1 MTQFIKTLLRHRII
15 LRIASPRVLSALP
28 SGSFA
33 VSRALVL
40 ILACLL
46 GSILPHAGLA
56 QSSFL
61 PQDSKF
67 DHFLD
72 RMEILL
78 QTNPDLNIS
87 TAKPIS
93 RRLAVRV
100 AEMADSL
107 HKFYPYDEYY
117 HLDQIDRQN
126 LSSLLMNN
134 MEWVSGNTDT
144 FLSKKPWWDTFY
156 KDKAN
161 FYTVN
166 EKDFFLVVN
175 PAIQQTQSYETGS
188 GNNKQR
194 VFLNSK
200 GLTLRGM
207 IARKLGFSAY
217 LTDNQER
224 GPSWFQQR
232 AVQFDA
238 VPGAGYYKHF
248 GTTGF
253 DYFDNRAS
261 IYFNAWK
268 YIDFQFGYDKNFIGN
283 GYRSLFLSDFS
294 APYLFLK
301 FNTRIWKLNYQTIYM
316 ELTSQ
321 HITNTDYRY
330 PKKYAVVHHLNVNAT
345 PWLNLGLYENV
356 VFSRAD
362 HYDFSYL
369 NPVIFLVAAQQ
380 QNGSPDKTTVGL
392 DFKANIGHAT
402 QVYGQLLFN
411 EFVLH
416 QILHYGQG
424 SWVNKQGLQLGIKYI
439 DAFEVKNLDLQ
450 VETNIVRPFTY
461 SHNDT
466 VSNYSHY
473 NQPLAHPLG
482 ANFYEFI
489 GIVRYQ
495 PAYKWNLEAKAIY
508 YKQGLDSAGVNF
520 GGNIFEDYTTRP
532 RDAGFSIGGGTP
544 AKCMNLSGLVS
555 YQWKENLFLELSAM
569 YRHYSV
575 NDPTN
580 TYHSSSSA
588 VFTAGVRIN
597 MFRRQYDY

>member
-1 MTQFIKTLLRHRII
+1 MTQFIKTLLSSRII
-15 LRIASPRVLSALP
+15 LRIAIGVLMSPI
-28 SGSFA
+28 F
-33 VSRALVL
+33 
-40 ILACLL
+40 
-46 GSILPHAGLA
+46 LPHSGFS
-56 QSSFL
+56 QSSYL

-78 QTNPDLNIS
+78 QTDPDLNIS

-100 AEMADSL
+100 AEMSDSL
-107 HKFYPYDEYY
+107 HKFYPYDDLY
-117 HLDQIDRQN
+117 HLSAIDRQN

-134 MEWVSGNTDT
+134 VEWVMGRPDT
-144 FLSKKPWWDTFY
+144 FVSKRPWLQTFY
-156 KDKAN
+156 KDPAN
-161 FYTVN
+161 FYTVS
-166 EKDFFLVVN
+166 EKDFFLAVN
-175 PAIQQTQSYETGS
+175 PVIQETQSYETG
-188 GNNKQR
+188 GTFKTR
-194 VFLNSK
+194 PFLNAK

-207 IARKLGFSAY
+207 IAGKLGFSAY

-224 GPSWFQQR
+224 GPSWFQGQV
-232 AVQFDA
+232 AQLDA
-238 VPGAGYYKHF
+238 VPGAGYWKHF
-248 GTTGF
+248 KKTGF

-268 YIDFQFGYDKNFIGN
+268 YVDFQFGYDKNFIGN
-283 GYRSLFLSDFS
+283 GYRSLFLSDYS

-316 ELTSQ
+316 ELVSQ
-321 HITNTDYRY
+321 HATPTDYRY
-330 PKKYAVVHHLNVNAT
+330 PKKYAVVHHLNVNAA
-345 PWLNLGLYENV
+345 PWLNVGLFENV

-369 NPVIFLVAAQQ
+369 NPVIFLISAQQ
-380 QNGSPDKTTVGL
+380 QNGSPDKTTAGI

-424 SWVNKQGLQLGIKYI
+424 SWVNKQGLQLGVKYV
-439 DAFEVKNLDLQ
+439 DAFAVKNLDLQ
-450 VETNIVRPFTY
+450 FETNIVRPFTY
-461 SHNDT
+461 SHNDS

-482 ANFYEFI
+482 ANFYEVI

-495 PAYKWNLEAKAIY
+495 PAYKWNLEGRAIY
-508 YKQGLDSAGVNF
+508 YKQGLDSAGVNM
-520 GGNIFEDYTTRP
+520 GGNIFENYLTRP
-532 RDAGFSIGGGTP
+532 RDLGFSIGGGTP
-544 AKCMNLSGLVS
+544 AKCLNLYGLVS

-575 NDPTN
+575 NDPTD
-580 TYHSSSSA
+580 TYHSLHSA

>member
-15 LRIASPRVLSALP
+15 LRIANPRVK
-28 SGSFA
+28 FA
-33 VSRALVL
+33 APRALIPL
-40 ILACLL
+40 LALL
-46 GSILPHAGLA
+46 PIALLPRTGLA
-56 QSSFL
+56 QSSYL

-100 AEMADSL
+100 AEISDSL
-107 HKFYPYDEYY
+107 HKFYPYDEFY
-117 HLDQIDRQN
+117 HLSSVDRQN

-134 MEWVSGNTDT
+134 VEWVTGNTDT
-144 FLSKKPWWDTFY
+144 FISKRPWLQTFY

-161 FYTVN
+161 FYEVN
-166 EKDFFLVVN
+166 ENDFFLAVN
-175 PAIQQTQSYETGS
+175 PVIQETQSYETGKGS
-188 GNNKQR
+188 KSR
-194 VFLNSK
+194 PFLNAK
-200 GLTLRGM
+200 GVTLRGM

-224 GPSWFQQR
+224 GPSWFQER
-232 AVQFDA
+232 ATQLDA

-268 YIDFQFGYDKNFIGN
+268 YFDIQFGYDKNFIGN
-283 GYRSLFLSDFS
+283 GYRSLFLSDYS

-321 HITNTDYRY
+321 HKTNTDYQY

-345 PWLNLGLYENV
+345 PWLNVGLYENV
-356 VFSRAD
+356 VFTRAD

-369 NPVIFLVAAQQ
+369 NPVIFLVSAQQ

-392 DFKANIGHAT
+392 DWKANVGHAT
-402 QVYGQLLFN
+402 QFYGQLLFN

-416 QILHYGQG
+416 EIIHYSRG

-439 DAFEVKNLDLQ
+439 NAFEVKNLDLQ
-450 VETNIVRPFTY
+450 LETNIVRPFTY

-466 VSNYSHY
+466 VGSFSHY

-482 ANFYEFI
+482 ANFYELI
-489 GIVRYQ
+489 GIVHYQ
-495 PAYKWNLEAKAIY
+495 PSYKWNLEGKAIY

-520 GGNIFEDYTTRP
+520 GSNVFEDYTTRP
-532 RDAGFSIGGGTP
+532 RDYGFSIGSGTP
-544 AKCMNLSGLVS
+544 AKCLNLSGLVS

-580 TYHSSSSA
+580 TYHSSSSTI
-588 VFTAGVRIN
+588 FTAAT
-597 MFRRQYDY
+597 